1 MIRLSDIVLLR
12 HSQSASGL
20 TSNSPQVHSP
30 LFLPRLPV
38 LGWDTFAG
46 EKDSALP
53 CALDHPHRVYT
64 QSGRAAIALAIA
76 TLGIGRGD
84 AVLVPTFHCPTMI
97 SPIVAVG
104 AEPLFFPID
113 NLGAPRLDVLAAQD
127 LRLVRGML
135 VAHYFG
141 LPQTMSTVRKF
152 CDERGIA
159 LIEDCAH
166 AMFGKVEGRPI
177 GGWGDF
183 AIASLTKFF
192 SVTDGGCL
200 VLASGIAMPR
210 PPGRQSSISE
220 FRSVANAIE
229 FGARHHRLRG
239 LNTPVNAFF
248 AMANKMRRRRNSRS
262 AIALSDPP
270 TEFLRSGSIEDPL
283 QSVTAP
289 VDASKWAKWIAR
301 NAHRERIVAARR
313 RNYLYLAGALGSISG
328 GMPLLPHLPDN
339 AAPYVFPIWVEQPEA
354 SYQAIR
360 AAGVPI
366 FRWDQIWPGMPA
378 IRGDFGVQWAKHIF
392 QLGCHQDLS
401 IDDLSRMV
409 DRVRPL
415 VAGAA
420 AAGQGRIAPAMAAFK

>member
-1 MIRLSDIVLLR
+1 MVLAR
-12 HSQSASGL
+12 HSRSASGL
-20 TSNSPQVHSP
+20 TSNFLQIPAP

-53 CALDHPHRVYT
+53 CVLDHPHRVYT

-76 TLGIGRGD
+76 TLDIGRGD

-97 SPIVAVG
+97 SPIVAAG

-113 NLGAPRLDVLAAQD
+113 NLGAPRLDVLSVQD
-127 LRLVRGML
+127 LRLVRAML

-192 SVTDGGCL
+192 PVTDGGCL
-200 VLASGIAMPR
+200 VLASGMAMPR
-210 PPGRQSSISE
+210 SLGRRSSISE
-220 FRSVANAIE
+220 VRSVANSIE
-229 FGARHHRLRG
+229 SGARHHRLRG

-248 AMANKMRRRRNSRS
+248 AIANRMRHRRNSRS
-262 AIALSDPP
+262 AIASTDPP
-270 TEFLRSGSIEDPL
+270 NEFLRSGSMETPL

-301 NAHRERIVAARR
+301 SAHRERIVMARR
-313 RNYLYLAGALGSISG
+313 RNYLYLAGELGSIPG
-328 GMPLLPHLPDN
+328 AVPLLPQLPDD
-339 AAPYVFPIWVEQPEA
+339 AAPYVFPIWAEQPEA

-360 AAGVPI
+360 EAGVPI
-366 FRWDQIWPGMPA
+366 FRWDQIWPGTPE

-409 DRVRPL
+409 DRLRQL
-415 VAGAA
+415 VAGVA
-420 AAGQGRIAPAMAAFK
+420 AAGQGRIAPAMAAVK